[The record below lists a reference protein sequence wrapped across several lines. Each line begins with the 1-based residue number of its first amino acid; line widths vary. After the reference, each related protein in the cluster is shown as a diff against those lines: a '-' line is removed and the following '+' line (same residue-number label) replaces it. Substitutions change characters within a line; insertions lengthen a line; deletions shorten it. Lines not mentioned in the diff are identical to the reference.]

1 MNRGYTQPLVH
12 IVLRHVWSPPV
23 PTFSGQALKKKSL
36 VTAHLQGYVGD
47 ALALYHGGLEAVGG
61 ELLHIGVPRGHVNF

>member
-1 MNRGYTQPLVH
+1 MYGVH
-12 IVLRHVWSPPV
+12 QYLRLAARLS
-23 PTFSGQALKKKSL
+23 KKKTL

-61 ELLHIGVPRGHVNF
+61 ELLHIGVPRGHVNLQTICGA